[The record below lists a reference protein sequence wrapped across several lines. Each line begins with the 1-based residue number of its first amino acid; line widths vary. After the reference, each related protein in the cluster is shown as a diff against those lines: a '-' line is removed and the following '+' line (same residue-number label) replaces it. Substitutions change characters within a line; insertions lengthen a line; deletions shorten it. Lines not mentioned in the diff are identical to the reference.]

1 MNVMCARSVFVNLVF
16 EKHMRIHT
24 NEKPY
29 ECDVCEKRFRQSN
42 LKSTSV
48 FTRTRNRMNVMCAR
62 SVLLRLVICKA
73 TCAFIISSAFSC
85 SVIYYSPRC
94 LHIMHRCTFI
104 SRRNRRKFPLL
115 FITHQSEQNSSSKLK
130 RALTRDKEKRKPKTS
145 LSYTRRLR
153 AISRAL
159 YVTTRHGIFG
169 PPRERDPPSGRLV
182 RL

>member
-1 MNVMCARSVFVNLVF
+1 MNVMCARSVFVILMLLNTTCVF
-16 EKHMRIHT
+16 I
-24 NEKPY
+24 
-29 ECDVCEKRFRQSN
+29 
-42 LKSTSV
+42 
-48 FTRTRNRMNVMCAR
+48 RTRNRMNVMCAR

-130 RALTRDKEKRKPKTS
+130 RALTRDKEKRIENLS
-145 LSYTRRLR
+145 LTHTRLR
-153 AISRAL
+153 AFSRAH
-159 YVTTRHGIFG
+159 VITTRHGIFG